1 MAGEITG
8 ETIKSSV
15 SLTIRELFK
24 ISTGTPPVITYPRI
38 YKEQVI
44 EKAELPYFFIWI
56 LNEDIQKERNN
67 KYKLT
72 YQMKIEYHPADKLV
86 GTYETCSAIAHLL
99 FEGIESIS
107 VPIFLGHY
115 TTPQTGNPVPIV
127 EYLPVKGK
135 QMSWVIQD
143 DILCF
148 FITYSIGA
156 TKTLAA
162 IAKMATVV
170 QELSLE

>member
-15 SLTIRELFK
+15 SLTIKELFK
-24 ISTGTPPVITYPRI
+24 VSVGTPPVITYPKI

-44 EKAELPYFFIWI
+44 EKASLPYFFVWI
-56 LNEDIQKERNN
+56 LNEDTQKQRNN
-67 KYKLT
+67 KYELT
-72 YQMKIEYHPADKLV
+72 YQMKIEYHPIDKLV
-86 GTYETCSAIAHLL
+86 GTYEACSAIAHSL
-99 FEGIESIS
+99 FEGVEYIS

-115 TTPQTGNPVPIV
+115 TTPQIGDPVQIV

-135 QMSWVIQD
+135 QMNWIIQD

-148 FITYSIGA
+148 FVTYTIQA
-156 TKTLAA
+156 TKVLAV
-162 IAKMATVV
+162 IAKMATVK
-170 QELSLE
+170 QNYI